1 MSTSLFENEILQQPK
16 VVKLLLSSEANRIA
30 AISDQIRGKFQYVL
44 IAARGTSDN
53 AARYAQYLFGSHNR
67 LQVALATPSLYT
79 IYNTPPDL
87 SGALVIGVS
96 QSGKSPDIISVLEHG
111 RKNGAP
117 TLAITN
123 HPDSPL
129 ASIADFVIPL
139 HAGEE
144 RSVAATKTYTTSL
157 TALTMLSSYLSG
169 DQRYLDQ
176 IQFLPDAMDDAI
188 RASQNALPNVQR
200 FRYIDR
206 CSILGRGFNYSTTFE
221 IALKIK
227 ELTGVIADSYS
238 TADFLHGPIATVS
251 QDSPVLIVAPSGRVK
266 DDMAD
271 LINKMNKSGA
281 ELIIISDVDSLLNKG
296 VIKFHMSPG
305 LPEWLTPLT
314 YVIPGQLFAL
324 QLTVEKKLNVDKPEG
339 LTKVTETY

>member
-1 MSTSLFENEILQQPK
+1 MSTSLLEKEILQQPK
-16 VVKLLLSSEANRIA
+16 VVKLLLSTEADRIA
-30 AISDQIRGKFQYVL
+30 AICDQIRGKFHYVV

-117 TLAITN
+117 SLAITN
-123 HPDSPL
+123 YPDSPL
-129 ASIADFVIPL
+129 ASVADYVIPL

-144 RSVAATKTYTTSL
+144 RSVAATKTYTSSL
-157 TALTMLSSYLSG
+157 TALAMLSSYISG

-176 IQFLPDAMDDAI
+176 IQSLPQAMDDAI
-188 RASQNALPNVQR
+188 YSSQNALPNVQR

-206 CSILGRGFNYSTTFE
+206 CSVLGRGFNYSTTFE

-227 ELTGVIADSYS
+227 ELTGVIAESYS
-238 TADFLHGPIATVS
+238 TADFLHGPIATIS
-251 QDSPVLIVAPSGRVK
+251 QGSPVFVVAPSGGVK
-266 DDMAD
+266 NDMAD
-271 LINKMNKSGA
+271 LIKKMNKSGA
-281 ELIIISDVDSLLNKG
+281 ELIIISDVESLLKNAA
-296 VIKFHMSPG
+296 IKFHMSSG

-314 YVIPGQLFAL
+314 FVIPGQLFAL
-324 QLTVEKKLNVDKPEG
+324 QLTIEKKLNVDEPEG

>member
-1 MSTSLFENEILQQPK
+1 MSTSLLEKEILQQPK
-16 VVKLLLSSEANRIA
+16 VVKLLLSSEADRIA
-30 AISDQIRGKFQYVL
+30 AICDQIRGRFHYVV

-53 AARYAQYLFGSHNR
+53 AARYAQYLFGSHNK

-111 RKNGAP
+111 RKIGGP
-117 TLAITN
+117 TIAITN
-123 HPDSPL
+123 NQDSPL
-129 ASIADFVIPL
+129 ASTADFVIPL

-144 RSVAATKTYTTSL
+144 KSVAATKTYTSSL
-157 TALTMLSSYLSG
+157 TALAMLSSYISG

-176 IQFLPDAMDDAI
+176 IQSLPLAMEDAI
-188 RASQNALPNVQR
+188 CSSQKALTNVQR

-206 CSILGRGFNYSTTFE
+206 CSVLGRGFNYSTTFE

-227 ELTGVIADSYS
+227 ELTGVIAEFYS
-238 TADFLHGPIATVS
+238 TADFLHGPIATIS
-251 QDSPVLIVAPSGRVK
+251 QGSPVFVVAPSGGVK
-266 DDMAD
+266 NDLAD
-271 LINKMNKSGA
+271 LIKKMNISGA
-281 ELIIISDVDSLLNKG
+281 ELIIISDVDSLLKNAA
-296 VIKFHMSPG
+296 IKFHMSSG

-314 YVIPGQLFAL
+314 FIIPGQLFAL
-324 QLTVEKKLNVDKPEG
+324 QLTIEKKLNVDKPEG

>member
-1 MSTSLFENEILQQPK
+1 MSTSLLEKEILQQPK
-16 VVKLLLSSEANRIA
+16 VIKLLLSSEADRIA
-30 AISDQIRGKFQYVL
+30 AICDQIRGRFHYVV

-123 HPDSPL
+123 YPASPL
-129 ASIADFVIPL
+129 ASVADYVIPL

-144 RSVAATKTYTTSL
+144 RSVAATKTYTSSL
-157 TALTMLSSYLSG
+157 TALAMLSSYISG
-169 DQRYLDQ
+169 DQHYLDQ
-176 IQFLPDAMDDAI
+176 IQSLPQAMDESI
-188 RASQNALPNVQR
+188 SSSQNALPNVQR

-206 CSILGRGFNYSTTFE
+206 CSVLGRGFNYSTTFE

-227 ELTGVIADSYS
+227 ELTGVIAESYS
-238 TADFLHGPIATVS
+238 TADFLHGPIATIS
-251 QDSPVLIVAPSGRVK
+251 QGSPVFVVAPSGGVK
-266 DDMAD
+266 NDMAD
-271 LINKMNKSGA
+271 LIKKMNKSGA
-281 ELIIISDVDSLLNKG
+281 ELIIISDVDSLLNNAA
-296 VIKFHMSPG
+296 IKFHMSSG

-314 YVIPGQLFAL
+314 FVIPGQLFAL
-324 QLTVEKKLNVDKPEG
+324 QLTIEKKLNVDKPEG

>member
-1 MSTSLFENEILQQPK
+1 MSTSLLEKEILQQPK
-16 VVKLLLSSEANRIA
+16 VVKLLLSSEADRIA
-30 AISDQIRGKFQYVL
+30 AICDQIRGRFHYVV

-53 AARYAQYLFGSHNR
+53 AARYAQYLFGSHNK

-111 RKNGAP
+111 RKIGVP
-117 TLAITN
+117 TIAITN
-123 HPDSPL
+123 NQDSPL
-129 ASIADFVIPL
+129 ASTADFVIPL

-144 RSVAATKTYTTSL
+144 KSVAATKTYTSSL
-157 TALTMLSSYLSG
+157 TALAMLSSYLSG

-176 IQFLPDAMDDAI
+176 IQSLPHAMEDAI
-188 RASQNALPNVQR
+188 CFSQKALTNVQR

-206 CSILGRGFNYSTTFE
+206 CSVLGRGFNYSTTFE

-227 ELTGVIADSYS
+227 ELTGVIAESYS
-238 TADFLHGPIATVS
+238 TADFLHGPIATIS
-251 QDSPVLIVAPSGRVK
+251 QGSPVFVVAPSGGVK
-266 DDMAD
+266 NDLAD
-271 LINKMNKSGA
+271 LIKKMNISGA
-281 ELIIISDVDSLLNKG
+281 ELIIISDVDSLLKNAA
-296 VIKFHMSPG
+296 IKFHLSSG

-314 YVIPGQLFAL
+314 FVIPGQLFAL
-324 QLTVEKKLNVDKPEG
+324 QLTIEKKLNVDKPEG
-339 LTKVTETY
+339 LTKVTKTY

>member
-1 MSTSLFENEILQQPK
+1 MSTSLLEKEILQQPK
-16 VVKLLLSSEANRIA
+16 VVKLLLSSEADRIA
-30 AISDQIRGKFQYVL
+30 AISDQIRGKFQYVV

-53 AARYAQYLFGSHNR
+53 AARYAQYIFGSHNR

-111 RKNGAP
+111 KNSGAP
-117 TLAITN
+117 TVAITN
-123 HPDSPL
+123 HPDSHL
-129 ASIADFVIPL
+129 ASIADYVIPL

-144 RSVAATKTYTTSL
+144 RSVAATKTYTSSL
-157 TALTMLSSYLSG
+157 TALAMLSSFLSG
-169 DQRYLDQ
+169 DQRHLDQ
-176 IQFLPDAMDDAI
+176 IQSLPQAMDEAI
-188 RASQNALPNVQR
+188 CSSQNALPNVQR

-206 CSILGRGFNYSTTFE
+206 CSVLGRGFNYSTTFE

-238 TADFLHGPIATVS
+238 TADFLHGPIATIS
-251 QDSPVLIVAPSGRVK
+251 QCSPVLVVAPSGCVK
-266 DDMAD
+266 NDMAG
-271 LINKMNKSGA
+271 LIIKMNKSGA
-281 ELIIISDVDSLLNKG
+281 EMIIISDDNSLLKKAA
-296 VIKFHMSPG
+296 IKFHMPSD
-305 LPEWLTPLT
+305 LPEWLTPMT
-314 YVIPGQLFAL
+314 FVIPGQLFAL
-324 QLTVEKKLNVDKPEG
+324 QLTIEKKLNVDKPEG